1 MKKRTTTKKKM
12 DQLVR
17 NVTQEERKLE
27 REMARVRKEVLE
39 EEEVEDVDVD
49 VDVEAVK
56 VQRPRTV
63 LSKVRTDSIPSH
75 WSAFLITLDDAA
87 RYS

>member
-1 MKKRTTTKKKM
+1 M

-17 NVTQEERKLE
+17 DVTQEEGKLE

-49 VDVEAVK
+49 AVK
-56 VQRPRTV
+56 VQR
-63 LSKVRTDSIPSH
+63 LSKVRTNSIPSH
-75 WSAFLITLDDAA
+75 WSAFLISPHDAA